1 VRPFRIKKGQPGL
14 IRRAANVSGEKG
26 ADRSRRADFE
36 SLSVCPQSARKW
48 VGGTSVGNKERLKG
62 ILERQ
67 AAAAERERLDE
78 EAASAKAERVR
89 SVRVEVIQKWQEQR
103 AHLETYIAQI
113 NKETSKNGVQLFVVK
128 NPRQADTGVGME
140 ADKMEVAFRQRTP
153 HDKKLVISV
162 RANGEAH
169 VSISTSSVSQARQ
182 YMLNVFEVTNEQL
195 EATVLDFLDAN
206 TPK

>member
-1 VRPFRIKKGQPGL
+1 M
-14 IRRAANVSGEKG
+14 
-26 ADRSRRADFE
+26 
-36 SLSVCPQSARKW
+36 
-48 VGGTSVGNKERLKG
+48 GNKERLKG

-67 AAAAERERLDE
+67 AATAERERLDE
-78 EAASAKAERVR
+78 EAASAKAEQVR

-113 NKETSKNGVQLFVVK
+113 NKETSKNDVQLFVVK

-140 ADKMEVAFRQRTP
+140 VDKMEVAFRSKP

-162 RANGEAH
+162 RANGEAN
-169 VSISTSSVSQARQ
+169 VSISTSSLSQAQQ
-182 YMLNVFEVTNEQL
+182 YMLNVLEVTNEQL
-195 EATVLDFLDAN
+195 EATVLDFLDAT

>member
-1 VRPFRIKKGQPGL
+1 M
-14 IRRAANVSGEKG
+14 
-26 ADRSRRADFE
+26 
-36 SLSVCPQSARKW
+36 
-48 VGGTSVGNKERLKG
+48 GNKERLKG

-78 EAASAKAERVR
+78 EEASTKAERVR

-113 NKETSKNGVQLFVVK
+113 NKETNKNGVQLFVVK
-128 NPRQADTGVGME
+128 NPRHADTGVGME
-140 ADKMEVAFRQRTP
+140 VDKMEVAFHQRTP
-153 HDKKLVISV
+153 HDKKF
-162 RANGEAH
+162 
-169 VSISTSSVSQARQ
+169 SISTSSLSKAEQ
-182 YMLNVFEVTNEQL
+182 YTLNVLEVTHEQL